1 MHITAEKRE
10 AGKYTFYTVSLASSP
25 GKEPFMSI
33 KDCKLI
39 EGSKGAFVGFP
50 SRKDDKDKW
59 WPMVWANDAFQV
71 EVVKAM
77 RASTTDTRTLSERR
91 PKPPEEDSVPF

>member
-10 AGKYTFYTVSLASSP
+10 AGKYTFYTVSLASSA

-77 RASTTDTRTLSERR
+77 RASTTDTRTHAERK
-91 PKPPEEDSVPF
+91 KPVDDGDVPF